1 MKLHALREGVGI
13 ALDALRSNK
22 VRAGL
27 TVLGIV
33 IGVATVVAMA
43 ALITGI
49 RTSIMTQVES
59 VGRHTFVVNRFDFT
73 EVRLI
78 GDGSAPPWAGRP
90 EITVEEARMLASLP
104 SIRSVTP
111 DIDFTTTMRRGDRSV
126 SMQASANS
134 ADWPEYTLGDFVEGR
149 NFLPHEVERSTPL
162 VVISDHLAEDL
173 FGQRSAIGQ
182 VVRMEGQRFEVVGVY
197 RVQPNIFS
205 GLIRNFAVV
214 PYTSARKYLGVSTE
228 FMALMVVPHDGVV
241 QERAM
246 DEVTAALR
254 ISRGLRPTEENDF
267 ALIRQ
272 EAFAEMFDRLTGV
285 FFLVMLVLSSIG
297 LMVGGVGVVAVM
309 MISVTERTREIGVRK
324 ALGATRREIL
334 WQFLVEAATVTV
346 VGAAIGLTL
355 GIGGALLL
363 AMAAPIPAM
372 VPLWA
377 IAAALAVAA
386 LSGVGFGLYP
396 AWRAARLDPV
406 EALRYE

>member
-1 MKLHALREGVGI
+1 
-13 ALDALRSNK
+13 
-22 VRAGL
+22 
-27 TVLGIV
+27 
-33 IGVATVVAMA
+33 
-43 ALITGI
+43 
-49 RTSIMTQVES
+49 
-59 VGRHTFVVNRFDFT
+59 VVNRFDFT

-90 EITVEEARMLASLP
+90 EITVEEARILAALP

-182 VVRMEGQRFEVVGVY
+182 EVRMEGQRFEVVGVY

-241 QERAM
+241 QAQAM

-346 VGAAIGLTL
+346 VGAAIGLAL

-386 LSGVGFGLYP
+386 VSGVGFGLYP